1 MIHRKPRH
9 KLKHICSLS
18 ILLIEIWA
26 LNLAQAQEVSDMDVG
41 TILNNRCTVCHGCYD
56 APCQLK
62 LGTYEGLLRG
72 ASKSVVYDQSRLERI
87 APTRLFIDA
96 HQESQWREL
105 GFFSVINNSSGSAIS
120 IFEQVLNLK
129 QQFNVSAGQALPADF
144 PLDISRDF
152 NCPAPNEM
160 SGFIAEHS
168 QFGMPYGM
176 TPLSDAESAVLQEWI
191 DDGFPNFDAPLV
203 VSTATQ
209 NLIQQWEL
217 FLNQP
222 DDEQQL
228 VSRYLYEHL
237 FLGHLT
243 FDNHESHQYFR
254 LIRSYT
260 PPGTESEEIATR
272 HPNDSPNTD
281 SFFYRFVP
289 IREKSLDKTH
299 FSYDVGT
306 DRLQQIEELFG
317 SEDWAVSR
325 MPGYS
330 DEEKANPFL
339 VFEDIPAR
347 IRYKFLLD
355 DTLYY
360 ISNFIKGP
368 VCRGQVALNV
378 IPDHFFVGFLAP
390 DFDLSVID
398 EEFLTQGIEFLG
410 LPSVDVEPG
419 DHVQVWLDRL
429 QAHSQYLEHRDSAY
443 STHEATRG
451 GFPIEAVWQ
460 GLEDSDNN
468 LLTVFRHFDS
478 ATVVPGLVGATPKS
492 AWIIDFPT
500 LERIYYDL
508 VVNYDV
514 FGNVSHQV
522 LTRLYMDYL
531 RMESEALFLS
541 FLPSGARELVFEEW
555 YQGIYA
561 QAKVFWAHSNLL
573 FETPSRV
580 DYLTGSYTEEFFS
593 RLQQRRERTSTQSN
607 FSPSIELAHR
617 QLQTLDN
624 NVAARHAWVNW
635 LPELT
640 YVLLYDEHNGLHYT
654 ASLLRNKAHR
664 NISFLLFEE
673 NRRVPAEDTT
683 TYTSGT
689 MGSYPNYFFRV
700 PLNQVERFVIDL
712 RSIVDA
718 ASFASVVES
727 YGVGR
732 TDPGFW
738 NVLDDLHDWREQE
751 TGRRDLLDINR
762 YHNL

>member
-1 MIHRKPRH
+1 MIHRKPGH
-9 KLKHICSLS
+9 KLKYICSFS
-18 ILLIEIWA
+18 ILLIEIWV
-26 LNLAQAQEVSDMDVG
+26 LNLAQAQEVSDLDVS

-72 ASKSVVYDQSRLERI
+72 ASKTVVYDQSRLERI
-87 APTRLFIDA
+87 APSRLFIDA

-105 GFFSVINNSSGSAIS
+105 GFFSVINSSGSATS
-120 IFEQVLNLK
+120 IFEQILNLK
-129 QQFNVSAGQALPADF
+129 QQFDVSASQALPADF

-168 QFGMPYGM
+168 LFGMPYGM

-191 DDGFPNFDAPLV
+191 DDGFPDFDTPLV
-203 VSTATQ
+203 ISAATQ

-222 DDEQQL
+222 DDEQKL

-260 PPGTESEEIATR
+260 PTGTEPEEIATR
-272 HPNDSPNTD
+272 HPNDSPITD
-281 SFFYRFVP
+281 SFYYRFVP

-299 FSYDVGT
+299 FGYDVGT
-306 DRLQQIEELFG
+306 DRLQQTEELFS
-317 SEDWAVSR
+317 SERWAVTSL
-325 MPGYS
+325 PGYS
-330 DEEKANPFL
+330 EEVTANPFL
-339 VFEDIPAR
+339 VFKDIPAR

-355 DTLYY
+355 DTLYF

-398 EEFLTQGIEFLG
+398 EEFLAQGIEFLG
-410 LPSVDVEPG
+410 LPSVDVEPS

-443 STHEATRG
+443 STHEATRD
-451 GFPIEAVWQ
+451 GFPIEAIWQ
-460 GLEDSDNN
+460 GFEDSDDD

-541 FLPSGARELVFEEW
+541 FLPTGARELVFEEW

-580 DYLTGSYTEEFFS
+580 DYLSGSYTEELFS
-593 RLQQRRERTSTQSN
+593 QLQRRRERVSTLN
-607 FSPSIELAHR
+607 DFSSSIALAHR

-624 NVAARHAWVNW
+624 NVAARHTWVNW

-640 YVLLYDEHNGLHYT
+640 YVLLYDEHNELHYT
-654 ASLLRNKAHR
+654 ASLLRNKAHK
-664 NISFLLFEE
+664 NISFVFLEE
-673 NRRVPAEDTT
+673 NRRSPDEDTT
-683 TYTSGT
+683 TYTQGT
-689 MGSYPNYFFRV
+689 LGSYPNFFFRV
-700 PLNQVERFVIDL
+700 PLNQVEQFVIDL
-712 RSIVDA
+712 RSIVSAEDLSA
-718 ASFASVVES
+718 VVES
-727 YGVGR
+727 YGVRR
-732 TDPGFW
+732 TDLRFW
-738 NVLDDLHDWREQE
+738 EVLDDLHKLREQ
-751 TGRRDLLDINR
+751 DLLDINR
-762 YHNL
+762 YLNL